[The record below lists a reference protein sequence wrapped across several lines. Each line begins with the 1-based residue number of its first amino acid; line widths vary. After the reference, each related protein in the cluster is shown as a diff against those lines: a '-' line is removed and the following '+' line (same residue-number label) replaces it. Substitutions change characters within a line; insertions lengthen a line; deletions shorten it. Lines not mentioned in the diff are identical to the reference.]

1 MYQNKC
7 RVLNFYSLG
16 GFLLRKKQVFQG
28 SVRTSCYLHSFATLW
43 KWLRQPLQSLPLF
56 KIKKLEIEPIIYL
69 FCSRDIDQKKIDLLF
84 IDEKGII
91 PIEIK
96 NGIAPKNPTKNFNV
110 LNKYKHEI
118 KTGLVIDCVK
128 KNFVLLMIYHSV
140 CQFICLDYDFF
151 ISFHNFFPSSF

>member
-1 MYQNKC
+1 MP
-7 RVLNFYSLG
+7 
-16 GFLLRKKQVFQG
+16 LL
-28 SVRTSCYLHSFATLW
+28 
-43 KWLRQPLQSLPLF
+43 SLPLF

-96 NGIAPKNPTKNFNV
+96 KEIAPKNPTKNFNV

-118 KTGLVIDCVK
+118 KTGLVIDCEEK
-128 KNFVLLMIYHSV
+128 LRPLNDISW
-140 CQFICLDYDFF
+140 CLPVYMLGL
-151 ISFHNFFPSSF
+151 

>member
-1 MYQNKC
+1 MP
-7 RVLNFYSLG
+7 
-16 GFLLRKKQVFQG
+16 LL
-28 SVRTSCYLHSFATLW
+28 
-43 KWLRQPLQSLPLF
+43 SLPRF

-96 NGIAPKNPTKNFNV
+96 KEIAPKNPTKNFNV

-128 KNFVLLMIYHSV
+128 KNFVLLMIYHDV

-151 ISFHNFFPSSF
+151 ISFHNFFLPSF